1 MIYNIQKEVE
11 ILNERLVK
19 LVGNMT
25 YIENNIY
32 VMFYANKKQRERLE
46 IK

>member
-1 MIYNIQKEVE
+1 MKS
-11 ILNERLVK
+11 ERLVK

-25 YIENNIY
+25 YIKNNIY
-32 VMFYANKKQRERLE
+32 VIFYENKKTEE